1 MILIFFILF
10 SIIFFIILASSTA
23 AILMW
28 GISLKMSALIV
39 LTWFGIIWCFNK
51 NYWQAFFILSI
62 CLLVNNVLFSYV
74 IFNSIIDSYCEMLI
88 GNLVFSLE
96 STFFGGDHVTHF
108 FIPIECSNIDFELFE
123 NSKPVSFLFKRNV
136 IFKSIILS
144 NYGMAFC
151 SVTLYDTPFI
161 DLLLFENV
169 PTFFI
174 PFVKQHL
181 LNNCFCGH
189 ISLELANIL
198 ELYK

>member
-1 MILIFFILF
+1 MTLIFF
-10 SIIFFIILASSTA
+10 IIFFIILASSTA

-28 GISLKMSALIV
+28 GISFKMSALMV

-96 STFFGGDHVTHF
+96 STFFGGDHVAHF
-108 FIPIECSNIDFELFE
+108 FIPIECSSIDFELFE

-161 DLLLFENV
+161 DLLLFENI

-174 PFVKQHL
+174 SFVKQHL

-189 ISLELANIL
+189 ISLELANVL

>member
-1 MILIFFILF
+1 MTLIFFILF
-10 SIIFFIILASSTA
+10 SIIFFIILASSTV

-28 GISLKMSALIV
+28 GVSFKMTVLML
-39 LTWFGIIWCFNK
+39 LTWFGIIWCFSK

-62 CLLVNNVLFSYV
+62 FLLINNVLFSYV
-74 IFNSIIDSYCEMLI
+74 IFNSIIENYCEMLI

-96 STFFGGDHVTHF
+96 NNFLGGDHVAHF

-161 DLLLFENV
+161 DLLLFENI

-189 ISLELANIL
+189 ISLELANVL

>member
-1 MILIFFILF
+1 MTLIFF
-10 SIIFFIILASSTA
+10 IIFFIILASSTA

-28 GISLKMSALIV
+28 GISLKMSALMV

-62 CLLVNNVLFSYV
+62 CLLANNVLFSYV

-136 IFKSIILS
+136 IILS

>member
-28 GISLKMSALIV
+28 GISLKMSAIMV

-62 CLLVNNVLFSYV
+62 CLLLNNVLFSYV
-74 IFNSIIDSYCEMLI
+74 IFNSIIDNYCEMLI

-108 FIPIECSNIDFELFE
+108 FIPIECSNIDI
-123 NSKPVSFLFKRNV
+123 SFKFKTN
-136 IFKSIILS
+136 
-144 NYGMAFC
+144 
-151 SVTLYDTPFI
+151 
-161 DLLLFENV
+161 
-169 PTFFI
+169 
-174 PFVKQHL
+174 
-181 LNNCFCGH
+181 
-189 ISLELANIL
+189 
-198 ELYK
+198 

>member
-28 GISLKMSALIV
+28 GISFKMSALMV

-96 STFFGGDHVTHF
+96 STFFGGDHVAHF
-108 FIPIECSNIDFELFE
+108 FIPIECSSIDFELFE

-161 DLLLFENV
+161 DLLLFENI

-174 PFVKQHL
+174 SFVKQHL

-189 ISLELANIL
+189 ISLELANVL